1 MMSREV
7 IVMTKRERRVHFGK
21 GELEA
26 KRSSSVFI
34 NCPYDP
40 GYLPIFDS
48 IVFAS
53 TCCGF
58 LPRSAIESGS
68 TSVPRM
74 DRITQAISDSKY
86 SIHDLSRCRGEGDK
100 NLARF
105 NMPLELG
112 VAMAHKFGL
121 NGNDCHDWLL
131 LVPRGSEYVQYVSDM
146 AGYDPKQYD
155 LTPESAIPAVMSWL
169 ATRPDA
175 VITATPSEVIKALPV
190 FVDRKERLLRQWS
203 GEAPWAD
210 IVLVAISVMQ
220 ELQLMPSA
228 E

>member
-1 MMSREV
+1 
-7 IVMTKRERRVHFGK
+7 MTKLERRKHFGK
-21 GELEA
+21 GELET
-26 KRSSSVFI
+26 KRNSSVFI
-34 NCPYDP
+34 NCPYDTE
-40 GYLPIFDS
+40 YLPIFDS

-53 TCCGF
+53 VCCGF

-74 DRITQAISDSKY
+74 DRITQAISNSKY
-86 SIHDLSRCRGEGDK
+86 SIHDLSRCKGEGDK

-112 VAMAHKFGL
+112 VCMAHKFGTD
-121 NGNDCHDWLL
+121 GSSDCHDWLL
-131 LVPRGSEYVQYVSDM
+131 LVPRGSEYVRYVSDM

-155 LTPESAIPAVMSWL
+155 LSPESAIPAVMSWL

-175 VITATPSEVIKALPV
+175 VITSTPSEVIKTLPV
-190 FVDRKERLLRQWS
+190 FLERKERLMRRWS

-210 IVLVAISVMQ
+210 IVLLAISVGQ
-220 ELQLMPSA
+220 ELQLIPNA

>member
-1 MMSREV
+1 
-7 IVMTKRERRVHFGK
+7 MTKLERRIHFGK

-26 KRSSSVFI
+26 NRNSSVFI
-34 NCPYDP
+34 NCPYDAE
-40 GYLPIFDS
+40 YLPIFDS

-53 TCCGF
+53 ACCGF

-74 DRITQAISDSKY
+74 DRITQAINDSKY

-100 NLARF
+100 NIARF

-112 VAMAHKFGL
+112 VCMAYKFGM
-121 NGNDCHDWLL
+121 NGSDCHDWLL
-131 LVPRGSEYVQYVSDM
+131 LVPRGSEYVRYVSDM

-175 VITATPSEVIKALPV
+175 VITSTPNEVIKALPV
-190 FVDRKERLLRQWS
+190 FMERKNRLLGQWS

-210 IVLVAISVMQ
+210 IVLLAMAVGQ
-220 ELQLMPSA
+220 ELQLIPSG

>member
-1 MMSREV
+1 
-7 IVMTKRERRVHFGK
+7 
-21 GELEA
+21 
-26 KRSSSVFI
+26 
-34 NCPYDP
+34 
-40 GYLPIFDS
+40 
-48 IVFAS
+48 
-53 TCCGF
+53 
-58 LPRSAIESGS
+58 
-68 TSVPRM
+68 
-74 DRITQAISDSKY
+74 
-86 SIHDLSRCRGEGDK
+86 
-100 NLARF
+100 
-105 NMPLELG
+105 MPLELG

>member
-1 MMSREV
+1 
-7 IVMTKRERRVHFGK
+7 MTRPERRIHFGR
-21 GELEA
+21 GELEV
-26 KRSSSVFI
+26 RRNSSVFI
-34 NCPYDP
+34 NCPYDAE
-40 GYLPIFDS
+40 YLPIFDS

-74 DRITQAISDSKY
+74 DRITDAISNSKY

-112 VAMAHKFGL
+112 VCMAHKFGL
-121 NGNDCHDWLL
+121 NGGDCHDWLL
-131 LVPRGSEYVQYVSDM
+131 LVPRDSEYIRYVSDM

-155 LTPESAIPAVMSWL
+155 LSPESAIPAVMSWL

-175 VITATPSEVIKALPV
+175 VITSTPSEVINALPI
-190 FVDRKERLLRQWS
+190 FMERKEQLLDQWS

-210 IVLVAISVMQ
+210 VVLLAMSIGQ
-220 ELQLMPSA
+220 ELNLIPVA
-228 E
+228 